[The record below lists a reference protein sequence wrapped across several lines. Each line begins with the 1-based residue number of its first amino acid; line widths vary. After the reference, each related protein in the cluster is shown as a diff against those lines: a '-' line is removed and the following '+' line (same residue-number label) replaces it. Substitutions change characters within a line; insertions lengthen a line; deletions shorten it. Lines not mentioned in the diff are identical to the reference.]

1 LEDHYDKMKPD
12 KKQAFDQA
20 HAHDLDPID
29 EVKVYIKNWR
39 DDGVDPA
46 VPRQAVLRLPNGTL
60 VEPIETNEVKYD
72 SGGMWEALNQF
83 EYVFPRTVGGDQ
95 LYSSNNSFVEVV
107 LGAPLT
113 IDKKTKKVVPEP
125 FQDVDKHVVGIEIKD
140 KKTGDILRTGQIAIP
155 FGILDFSNLMYKG
168 KLEY

>member
-1 LEDHYDKMKPD
+1 MGLLSFVILLARRRGDVWNFCAAPFRLADPQAILRQLQLEDHYDKMKPD

-72 SGGMWEALNQF
+72 SGACG
-83 EYVFPRTVGGDQ
+83 
-95 LYSSNNSFVEVV
+95 
-107 LGAPLT
+107 
-113 IDKKTKKVVPEP
+113 
-125 FQDVDKHVVGIEIKD
+125 KH
-140 KKTGDILRTGQIAIP
+140 
-155 FGILDFSNLMYKG
+155 
-168 KLEY
+168 

>member
-1 LEDHYDKMKPD
+1 
-12 KKQAFDQA
+12 
-20 HAHDLDPID
+20 
-29 EVKVYIKNWR
+29 
-39 DDGVDPA
+39 
-46 VPRQAVLRLPNGTL
+46 
-60 VEPIETNEVKYD
+60 
-72 SGGMWEALNQF
+72 MWEALNQF